1 MERKRVIVT
10 EYIDPAGLEIL
21 ARYFDV
27 VYLPDSPKVKLED
40 VIGEAYG
47 IGVRLAPI
55 TSEVIA
61 VGPTFEGRGQARRG
75 LRQHRCRCGDV
86 QEGRGGDDAEGECRV
101 GGGTHPRT
109 HALSRRPHLS
119 CELGPEVGPV
129 CAGGRITPGWNLKG
143 KTLGVVGLGRIG
155 SETARKCKSG
165 FGMNV
170 VAYDPLLSAET
181 FELTGYK
188 RADTLGPLL
197 EESDFVV
204 LCVPLT
210 AETTS
215 MIGVKEL
222 MWMKPSAFIIN
233 TSRGGLIDEAALYT
247 ALSEGRIAGAAMDA
261 FVREPAGPENPLL
274 TLDNFIATP
283 HVAGATREAM
293 RRMSTDLAEEIVRV
307 LSGERPLYA
316 VNPEV
321 YE

>member
-21 ARYFDV
+21 ARYFDL
-27 VYLPDSPKVKLED
+27 VYLPESKKVKLED
-40 VIGEAYG
+40 VIGEASG
-47 IGVRLAPI
+47 IGVRLMHITAKLMAAAPRLK
-55 TSEVIA
+55 VVA
-61 VGPTFEGRGQARRG
+61 KHGVGYDNI
-75 LRQHRCRCGDV
+75 DV
-86 QEGRGGDDAEGECRV
+86 PAA
-101 GGGTHPRT
+101 T
-109 HALSRRPHLS
+109 SRRIVVVTTPKANAVSVAEHILS
-119 CELGPEVGPV
+119 LMLCLANRICAANADLRAGRFKRREDYVGV
-129 CAGGRITPGWNLKG
+129 ELKG

-181 FELTGYK
+181 FALTGYK

-210 AETTS
+210 AETTA
-215 MIGVKEL
+215 MIGAREL
-222 MWMKPSAFIIN
+222 TWMKPSTFLIN
-233 TSRGGLIDEAALYT
+233 TSRGGLVDEAALYT
-247 ALSEGRIAGAAMDA
+247 ALAEGRIAGAAMDA
-261 FVREPAGPENPLL
+261 FVKEPPGPENPLL

-283 HVAGATREAM
+283 HVAGATHEAM
-293 RRMSTDLAEEIVRV
+293 RRMATDLAEEIVRV

>member
-21 ARYFDV
+21 ARYFDL
-27 VYLPDSPKVKLED
+27 VYLPDSKKVKLEN
-40 VIGEAYG
+40 VIGEASG

-55 TSEVIA
+55 TAELMAAAPHLKVVA
-61 VGPTFEGRGQARRG
+61 KHGVGYDNI
-75 LRQHRCRCGDV
+75 DV
-86 QEGRGGDDAEGECRV
+86 AAA
-101 GGGTHPRT
+101 T
-109 HALSRRPHLS
+109 SRRIVVVTTPKANAVSVAEHILS
-119 CELGPEVGPV
+119 LMLCLANRICAANADLKAGRFKRREDYVGV
-129 CAGGRITPGWNLKG
+129 ELKG

-197 EESDFVV
+197 EEADFVV

-210 AETTS
+210 SETTN
-215 MIGVKEL
+215 MIGAREL
-222 MWMKPSAFIIN
+222 AWMKPSAFLVN

-247 ALSEGRIAGAAMDA
+247 SLSEGRIAGAAMDA
-261 FVREPAGPENPLL
+261 FVKEPPGPKNPLL

-283 HVAGATREAM
+283 HVAGATHEAM
-293 RRMSTDLAEEIVRV
+293 RRMATDLAEEIVRV

>member
-21 ARYFDV
+21 ARYFDL
-27 VYLPDSPKVKLED
+27 VYLPDSKKVKLEN
-40 VIGEAYG
+40 VIGEASG

-55 TSEVIA
+55 TADLMASAPRLKVVA
-61 VGPTFEGRGQARRG
+61 KHGVGYDNIDVAAATARRIVVVTTPKANAVSVAEHI
-75 LRQHRCRCGDV
+75 LSLMLCLANRICAANADLKA
-86 QEGRGGDDAEGECRV
+86 GRFKKREDYV
-101 GGGTHPRT
+101 GV
-109 HALSRRPHLS
+109 
-119 CELGPEVGPV
+119 E
-129 CAGGRITPGWNLKG
+129 LKG

-197 EESDFVV
+197 EEADFVV

-210 AETTS
+210 SETTN
-215 MIGVKEL
+215 MIGAREL
-222 MWMKPSAFIIN
+222 TWMKPSAFLVN
-233 TSRGGLIDEAALYT
+233 TSRGGLVDEAALYT
-247 ALSEGRIAGAAMDA
+247 SLSEGRIAGAAMDA
-261 FVREPAGPENPLL
+261 FVKEPPGPKTPLL

-283 HVAGATREAM
+283 HVAGATHEAM
-293 RRMSTDLAEEIVRV
+293 RRMATDLAEEIVRV

>member
-21 ARYFDV
+21 ARYFDL
-27 VYLPDSPKVKLED
+27 VYLPDSKKVKLED
-40 VIGEAYG
+40 VIGEASG
-47 IGVRLAPI
+47 IGVRLVPI
-55 TSEVIA
+55 TSELMAAAPPLKVVA
-61 VGPTFEGRGQARRG
+61 KHGVGYDNI
-75 LRQHRCRCGDV
+75 DV
-86 QEGRGGDDAEGECRV
+86 AAA
-101 GGGTHPRT
+101 T
-109 HALSRRPHLS
+109 SRRIVVVTTPKANAVSVAEHILS
-119 CELGPEVGPV
+119 LMLCLANRICAANADLKAGRFKKREDYVGV
-129 CAGGRITPGWNLKG
+129 ELKG

-197 EESDFVV
+197 EEADFVV

-210 AETTS
+210 SETTN
-215 MIGVKEL
+215 MIGAREL
-222 MWMKPSAFIIN
+222 TWMKPSSFLVN
-233 TSRGGLIDEAALYT
+233 TSRGGLVDEAALYT

-261 FVREPAGPENPLL
+261 FVKEPPGPKNPLL

-283 HVAGATREAM
+283 HVAGATHEAM
-293 RRMSTDLAEEIVRV
+293 RRMATDLAEEIVRV

>member
-61 VGPTFEGRGQARRG
+61 AAPRLKVVAKHGVGYDNIDVAAATSGKVVVVTTPKANAVSVAEHILALMLCLADRICIANSDLRSGRFARREDYTG
-75 LRQHRCRCGDV
+75 V
-86 QEGRGGDDAEGECRV
+86 E
-101 GGGTHPRT
+101 
-109 HALSRRPHLS
+109 
-119 CELGPEVGPV
+119 
-129 CAGGRITPGWNLKG
+129 LKG

-188 RADTLGPLL
+188 RADTLGLLL

-210 AETTS
+210 SETTS

-222 MWMKPSAFIIN
+222 TWMKPSAFIIN

-261 FVREPAGPENPLL
+261 FVKEPPGPENLLL

-293 RRMSTDLAEEIVRV
+293 RRMATDLAEEVVRV
-307 LSGERPLYA
+307 ISGERPLYA